1 MSDLP
6 NPQIRSGKEGIGLV
20 APHQLLIHEYQDDG
34 DSNKGIVKDA
44 TNGSGEYLDLT
55 NQMTLVNNNRFALI
69 NYFDGTTSVVT
80 NINQNISIT
89 KLDGNITLNGI
100 EEKST
105 LRIYDI
111 SGKQVITLEIEGT
124 TKTISLNG
132 MNKGIYFLKID
143 AISGH
148 NQYIRKLTI

>member
-1 MSDLP
+1 
-6 NPQIRSGKEGIGLV
+6 
-20 APHQLLIHEYQDDG
+20 
-34 DSNKGIVKDA
+34 
-44 TNGSGEYLDLT
+44 
-55 NQMTLVNNNRFALI
+55 MTLVNNNRFALI

-89 KLDGNITLNGI
+89 KLDGNIILNGI

-111 SGKQVITLEIEGT
+111 SGKLIMALDIDGT

-132 MNKGIYFLKID
+132 MKNGIYFLKID
-143 AISGH
+143 SFSGH
-148 NQYIRKLTI
+148 NLHFRKLII